1 MLARFVKGDVR
12 GLTHHKGV
20 MGSDP
25 LAGRKAYFS
34 PTMVEEFLSLRVL
47 VVDDE
52 LLIRWS
58 IAETLT
64 SAGHTVVEAE
74 NGAAAV
80 QALTNSMD
88 PFDAVFLD
96 YRLPDSDGL
105 KLLAAFPQKPCDS
118 DDGVRFAGS
127 DTGRIRTGRLSDHE
141 QAVRT
146 AGSPTAAHE
155 GLQHVSKLIVTFLSR
170 GRELVLRQRFFERT
184 ELVVGDGRHH
194 PLPTQRQCQ

>member
-96 YRLPDSDGL
+96 YRLPDSYGL
-105 KLLAAFPQKPCDS
+105 KLLA
-118 DDGVRFAGS
+118 
-127 DTGRIRTGRLSDHE
+127 TIRQLSPRSP
-141 QAVRT
+141 VILMT
-146 AGSPTAAHE
+146 AYGSPEVTQGAFE
-155 GLQHVSKLIVTFLSR
+155 LGVYQIMSKPFELQDL
-170 GRELVLRQRFFERT
+170 Q
-184 ELVVGDGRHH
+184 
-194 PLPTQRQCQ
+194 PLLMKACNTYRS